1 MCADCTKK
9 LKHAL
14 FFMGEIGGNDYNY
27 ALFEGKTVAE
37 VKNMVPGVVQTI
49 IDATRVCD
57 PSFFSIQFGEFFPF
71 L

>member
-57 PSFFSIQFGEFFPF
+57 PS
-71 L
+71 